1 LLCLSSP
8 RSGAYA
14 NTFFA
19 TKNRP
24 FKPSFVVIAVGQYL
38 GERVYCHGALSAKDQ
53 AAKAKYLHAD
63 F

>member
-1 LLCLSSP
+1 MPVIPTQRGLCICL
-8 RSGAYA
+8 
-14 NTFFA
+14 FA

-38 GERVYCHGALSAKDQ
+38 GERVYCHDALAAKDQ
-53 AAKAKYLHAD
+53 AAKAKYLHED